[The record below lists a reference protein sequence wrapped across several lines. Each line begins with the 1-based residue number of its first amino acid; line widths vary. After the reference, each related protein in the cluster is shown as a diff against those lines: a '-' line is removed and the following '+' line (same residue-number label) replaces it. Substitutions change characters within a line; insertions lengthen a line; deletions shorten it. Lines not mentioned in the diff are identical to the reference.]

1 MYDEDTLRE
10 EENMKKNVFAC
21 VSALSVLLAGCSG
34 TSTNESVETTP
45 SATPVPSVAEGVV
58 WRVSPDEHKFDE
70 YSEVTIMNGM
80 IDQGWEYI
88 EGVYGYPAQWA
99 SDGYTGNVLKVKEDG
114 MYTLVDYDGNK
125 LLDDSY
131 AYIGNPFY
139 AGVWIGEDSPVGPYD
154 FSTIYASKT
163 VPWNIGAVEGDFEET
178 IDLVVLNEDFSE
190 GASYM
195 DASQMSGHGGP
206 YYNYFVREGQIYIEY
221 LHGVIEP
228 MDWLEHQIVNRD
240 YVVRVEDASRNVL
253 GYTLVRNHM
262 DIGPTFA
269 YVPVG
274 IPVNGIVAVR
284 DGMPA
289 MVGKEG
295 NFVRDVTNE
304 MVDSGIM
311 AEGTNLG
318 LYDAYNGKLLSDFV
332 YEAVGASEEDY
343 VPVKKNG
350 KWGLLSLKD
359 NTPVIDCIMNT
370 VSSMYDGCVYVDYEG
385 QKGVIDVEETVAG
398 GVVVNAETL
407 SA

>member
-1 MYDEDTLRE
+1 
-10 EENMKKNVFAC
+10 MKKNVFAC
-21 VSALSVLLAGCSG
+21 VSALSVLLAGCGG
-34 TSTNESVETTP
+34 TATVDSTTEPTASTTPTPSVEP
-45 SATPVPSVAEGVV
+45 AGIV
-58 WRVSPDEHKFDE
+58 WRVSPYEHKFDA
-70 YSEVTIMNGM
+70 YSEVTLLNGM
-80 IDQGWEYI
+80 IDQGWEFI

-99 SDGYTGNVLKVKEDG
+99 SNVYGGNVLKAKKDG
-114 MYTLVDYDGNK
+114 MYTLVDYDGNV
-125 LLDDSY
+125 LLNDSY

-139 AGVWIGEDSPVGPYD
+139 AGSWIGEDAPIGNHK

-163 VPWNIGAVEGDFEET
+163 VPWNVSAVQGSDSDT

-195 DASQMSGHGGP
+195 DASQLGYHGGTF
-206 YYNYFVREGQIYIEY
+206 YNYFVLDGQMYIEY
-221 LHGVIEP
+221 MHGVIEP
-228 MDWLEHQIVNRD
+228 VDRLERDAVNRD
-240 YVVRVEDASRNVL
+240 YVMRVEDANRTVI

-269 YVPVG
+269 YMPVG
-274 IPVNGIVAVR
+274 IPVNGIVAVTEN
-284 DGMPA
+284 MP
-289 MVGKEG
+289 VLYGKDG
-295 NFVRDVTNE
+295 NFIREISQET
-304 MVDSGIM
+304 VDNGIM
-311 AEGTNLG
+311 AEGANLG
-318 LYDAYNGKLLSDFV
+318 LYDAYNGKLLSDFA
-332 YEAVGASEEDY
+332 YEAVGASEENY

-359 NTPVIDCIMNT
+359 NTLVIDCIMNA